1 MIMKLKIR
9 GQGPR
14 GAVEPVKKKSSSQ
27 YLFLVIEEYYFW
39 FWSVCPLIICTSA
52 HIAEEESLNK

>member
-14 GAVEPVKKKSSSQ
+14 GAVEPVKKNGRKDKMD
-27 YLFLVIEEYYFW
+27 
-39 FWSVCPLIICTSA
+39 
-52 HIAEEESLNK
+52 N

>member
-14 GAVEPVKKKSSSQ
+14 GAVNPVKKKVLNGN
-27 YLFLVIEEYYFW
+27 LFEMELRITIHAEFTGVRG
-39 FWSVCPLIICTSA
+39 SVVG
-52 HIAEEESLNK
+52 